1 MHAVRTPLPGFCD
14 QGNPL
19 TIKQEVVKVA
29 KKVAFLQGNE
39 AAAQGALYAG
49 CKFFAG
55 YPITPSTE
63 VAEVMSA
70 ELPKI
75 GGKFIQMEDEIG
87 AMSAVIGASL
97 TGAKVLTATSGPGL
111 SLKQEI
117 IGYGCITEVPC
128 VIVNVMRGGPS
139 TGMPTGP
146 SQSDVMCAKWGTHG
160 DHPAICLV
168 PASVQELFEETVRAF
183 NLAEKYRTPV
193 MVMPDE
199 IVGHMR
205 EQIVFPEPGELEVID
220 RTAPSVPPEQY
231 KPYDTSF
238 GDVPPLA
245 AFGSGYRFHVTGLNK
260 MQDGFP
266 TTKAQIVQA
275 EEERQVRKVEANA
288 DDIIKYEEY
297 LTDDAEVVV
306 VAFGSTS
313 RSARFAV
320 NEARKQGIKA
330 GLFRLITF
338 WPFPEKQL
346 LALSK
351 KVKAFITPEMNLG
364 MCTDVVKGSVEGNAP
379 VHGIFRVDGEPIN
392 PGQILDKI
400 KEVK

>member
-1 MHAVRTPLPGFCD
+1 
-14 QGNPL
+14 
-19 TIKQEVVKVA
+19 VKVA
-29 KKVAFLQGNE
+29 KKVAFMQGNE

-49 CKFFAG
+49 CTFFAG

-63 VAEVMSA
+63 VAEVMAA

-87 AMSAVIGASL
+87 AMSAIIGASL
-97 TGAKVLTATSGPGL
+97 TGAKVLTSTSGPGL

-193 MVMPDE
+193 MIMPDE
-199 IVGHMR
+199 IVAHMR
-205 EQIVFPEPGELEVID
+205 ERIVFPEPGELKVID
-220 RTAPSVPPEQY
+220 RAKPTVTPEQY

-266 TTKAQIVQA
+266 TTKAAIVQA

-288 DDIIKYEEY
+288 DDIVKFEEY
-297 LTDDAEVVV
+297 MTADADVIVI
-306 VAFGSTS
+306 AFGSTS

-320 NEARKQGIKA
+320 NEARKEGIKA

-351 KVKAFITPEMNLG
+351 KVKAFVTPEMNLG
-364 MCTDVVKGSVEGNAP
+364 MCTDVVKGCVEGNAK

>member
-1 MHAVRTPLPGFCD
+1 
-14 QGNPL
+14 
-19 TIKQEVVKVA
+19 VA

-39 AAAQGALYAG
+39 AAAQGAIYAG
-49 CKFFAG
+49 CNFFGG

-63 VAEVMSA
+63 VAEVLSI

-87 AMSAVIGASL
+87 AMASILGAAL
-97 TGAKVLTATSGPGL
+97 TGAKCLTATSGPGL
-111 SLKQEI
+111 SLKQEL
-117 IGYGCITEVPC
+117 IGYGCIAEIPC

-160 DHPAICLV
+160 DHAAIALM
-168 PASVQELFEETVRAF
+168 PASVQEMFEDTVRAF
-183 NLAEKYRTPV
+183 NLAEKYRIPV
-193 MVMPDE
+193 FVMPDE

-205 EQIVFPEPGELEVID
+205 ERIEFPEPGEIPIIN
-220 RTAPSVPPEQY
+220 RTAPSVPPEKY

-245 AFGSGYRFHVTGLNK
+245 AFGSGYKFHVTGLNK

-266 TTKAQIVQA
+266 TTKAEVVQA
-275 EEERQVRKVEANA
+275 EEERQIRKVDANV
-288 DDIIKYEEY
+288 DDIVTFEEY
-297 LTDDAEVVV
+297 LLNDAEVVV
-306 VAFGSTS
+306 VAYGSTS

-320 NEARKQGIKA
+320 NEARKNGVKA
-330 GLFRLITF
+330 GLFRIRTM
-338 WPFPEKQL
+338 WPFPEKQIAA
-346 LALSK
+346 LAKKSK
-351 KVKAFITPEMNLG
+351 VMIVPEMNLG
-364 MCTDVVKGSVEGNAP
+364 MAKIEVERVVAGKVP
-379 VHGIFRVDGEPIN
+379 VHGIYRVDGEPIN